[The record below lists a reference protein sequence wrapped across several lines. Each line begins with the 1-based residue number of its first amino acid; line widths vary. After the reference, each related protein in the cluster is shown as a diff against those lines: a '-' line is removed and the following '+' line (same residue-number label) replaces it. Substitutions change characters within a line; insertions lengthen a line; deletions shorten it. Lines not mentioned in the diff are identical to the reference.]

1 MESKA
6 VIRGDHMKIRT
17 ILLTLAAVFAAAVLC
32 FAADVNIGTW
42 KVNAAKSQNLP
53 SDEKNTTI
61 AIVAAGDSMKVTFD
75 GSDDKGK
82 PTHNEWTGKFDGKD
96 YPMTG
101 DPDIDTLAYKP
112 INDHTQAVMVKK
124 GVKLSKPIASCT
136 LLTVKPAPSR
146 KPEVMPMARKPRTPS
161 FTTSSSRQIWLT
173 ALV

>member
-1 MESKA
+1 
-6 VIRGDHMKIRT
+6 MKIRT

-124 GVKLSKPIASCT
+124 GGKVVETDRIMYSADGKT
-136 LLTVKPAPSR
+136 RTVTETRSNANGAKT
-146 KPEVMPMARKPRTPS
+146 KDTIVYDK
-161 FTTSSSRQIWLT
+161 Q
-173 ALV
+173 